1 MRKITILIALFIG
14 VMFGCQNSDLEL
26 APTENLQSNDQLI
39 PLRETFDFT
48 YNGKTYSSPFYMEN
62 DTIMILEDEEVAAVH
77 NRLQELPDLATYVTP
92 NGDIEYYDSY
102 EELELNKQS
111 KGPKN
116 KNATTRSYFYTVM
129 IYEHADFN
137 TKRMGISRA
146 LPAPLAI
153 PDLDAAQAMDD
164 MISSFTA
171 GTETPRS
178 FGGTHGITFFRNP
191 NYKAQSITFT
201 FTSED
206 GFIEEFG
213 GYCYYCKVRDFH
225 DYKVKKGI
233 NWNDRISSMKT
244 FVQ

>member
-26 APTENLQSNDQLI
+26 TPTENIQRNDQLI

-111 KGPKN
+111 
-116 KNATTRSYFYTVM
+116 
-129 IYEHADFN
+129 
-137 TKRMGISRA
+137 
-146 LPAPLAI
+146 
-153 PDLDAAQAMDD
+153 
-164 MISSFTA
+164 
-171 GTETPRS
+171 
-178 FGGTHGITFFRNP
+178 
-191 NYKAQSITFT
+191 
-201 FTSED
+201 
-206 GFIEEFG
+206 
-213 GYCYYCKVRDFH
+213 
-225 DYKVKKGI
+225 
-233 NWNDRISSMKT
+233 
-244 FVQ
+244 

>member
-111 KGPKN
+111 KGLKN
-116 KNATTRSYFYTVM
+116 RNATIGLYLSL
-129 IYEHADFN
+129 IH
-137 TKRMGISRA
+137 I
-146 LPAPLAI
+146 
-153 PDLDAAQAMDD
+153 
-164 MISSFTA
+164 
-171 GTETPRS
+171 
-178 FGGTHGITFFRNP
+178 
-191 NYKAQSITFT
+191 
-201 FTSED
+201 
-206 GFIEEFG
+206 
-213 GYCYYCKVRDFH
+213 
-225 DYKVKKGI
+225 
-233 NWNDRISSMKT
+233 
-244 FVQ
+244 

>member
-1 MRKITILIALFIG
+1 MKKITILIALFIG
-14 VMFGCQNSDLEL
+14 VMIGCQNSDLEL
-26 APTENLQSNDQLI
+26 APTENLRSNDQLL

-62 DTIMILEDEEVAAVH
+62 DTLMILEDEEVAAIH

-111 KGPKN
+111 KGLKN
-116 KNATTRSYFYTVM
+116 KNATIGLYYYTVM

-146 LPAPLAI
+146 LNAPLAI
-153 PDLDAAQAMDD
+153 PDLDAAEAMDD

-171 GTETPRS
+171 GSQNTTYIS
-178 FGGTHGITFFRNP
+178 GTHGITFFRNP

-201 FTSED
+201 FTGKDRVMDQYS
-206 GFIEEFG
+206 
-213 GYCYYCKVRDFH
+213 YCYYCKVRDFH

>member
-62 DTIMILEDEEVAAVH
+62 DTIMILEDEEVAAV
-77 NRLQELPDLATYVTP
+77 P

-111 KGPKN
+111 KGLKN
-116 KNATTRSYFYTVM
+116 RNATIGLYYYTVM

-137 TKRMGISRA
+137 TKRMGLSRA
-146 LPAPLAI
+146 LNAPLAI
-153 PDLDAAQAMDD
+153 PDLDAAEAMDD

>member
-26 APTENLQSNDQLI
+26 TPTENLQSNDQLI

-111 KGPKN
+111 KGLKN
-116 KNATTRSYFYTVM
+116 RNATIGLYYYTVM

-137 TKRMGISRA
+137 VW
-146 LPAPLAI
+146 
-153 PDLDAAQAMDD
+153 D
-164 MISSFTA
+164 
-171 GTETPRS
+171 
-178 FGGTHGITFFRNP
+178 
-191 NYKAQSITFT
+191 
-201 FTSED
+201 
-206 GFIEEFG
+206 
-213 GYCYYCKVRDFH
+213 
-225 DYKVKKGI
+225 
-233 NWNDRISSMKT
+233 
-244 FVQ
+244 